1 MTPTTQN
8 DESPPR
14 PYPVDFQLA
23 TQMSSPHPPKPQPPP
38 SPPHRRHRPFVLD
51 PLSSRWSPQAIGDRR
66 RQVTG
71 SVLPLAALTPL
82 PNSPGCFFSGPDK
95 FCAAVPTEDLTTA
108 TEQLTHG
115 RQKQC
120 RAVRRLRPPL
130 VIKNPTAAAIVT
142 SARRGKRQRRHC
154 LRGIPPPTSDRYQ
167 GKV

>member
-1 MTPTTQN
+1 MNHPHAPTPST
-8 DESPPR
+8 
-14 PYPVDFQLA
+14 
-23 TQMSSPHPPKPQPPP
+23 SSWPHRCRHPTPP
-38 SPPHRRHRPFVLD
+38 SPSPRRRRRTAATA
-51 PLSSRWSPQAIGDRR
+51 LSSSTPSRHAGHPRPSVDRR